1 MALKIALCFSGQLR
15 EGYDKFFH
23 DHFKELSYKY
33 DIDVYGSFWSG
44 ADLSYFKLFYP
55 DAYIETEDFKSW
67 RESIRFLI
75 NEIKLPEPYASWEF
89 KQAAVN
95 CNFYPMWYKI
105 WRTNILTKSK
115 KYDIVV
121 RARTDVNYSDLDFS
135 LFDGITIPKGHTIWG
150 EYPKI
155 IGINDVFA
163 YGPPYYMDYYCS
175 LYNYLRGYIKE
186 GCPIIPGEGL
196 LTYHLKQQSIYLRR
210 TNTLVYA
217 NGSQTPYNAILD
229 LEEPTII
236 QDSADLVFNLTG
248 YEKRFIVNQ

>member
-15 EGYDKFFH
+15 NGYDKSYVE
-23 DHFKELSYKY
+23 HFRRLIDLY

-44 ADLSYFKLFYP
+44 SDLEYFISLYKP
-55 DAYIETEDFKSW
+55 EKIETEDFKSW

-105 WRTNILTKSK
+105 WRANILTKSK

-121 RARTDVNYSDLDFS
+121 RARTDVNYSNLDFS
-135 LFDGITIPKGHTIWG
+135 LFDGITIPKGYTVWDDYLEIT
-150 EYPKI
+150 
-155 IGINDVFA
+155 GINDVFA

-217 NGSQTPYNAILD
+217 NGSNIPYNNIIN

-248 YEKRFIVNQ
+248 YEKRFIVS